1 MSFKQICE
9 EKGIDINKAF
19 DMVVGEGG
27 NLLPTKT
34 AFQSYFAEITETSV
48 ICSSNKLGVKLEIP
62 FAWFEDAEFGIGS
75 GQLWL
80 QCVVNG
86 SPFVFTTRRKNWKG
100 EGAKLLLAKIG
111 EHTEIK
117 GIKEYRGYTGKMF
130 LFYLF
135 K

>member
-34 AFQSYFAEITETSV
+34 AFQGYFAEITENSI
-48 ICSSNKLGVKLEIP
+48 ICSSDKLGVKQEIP
-62 FAWFEDAEFGIGS
+62 FAWFENAEFGIGN

-80 QCVVNG
+80 QCVVSG
-86 SPFVFTTRRKNWKG
+86 SQFVFTTRRKNWKG
-100 EGAKLLLAKIG
+100 EGAKLLLAKIA

-117 GIKEYRGYTGKMF
+117 GIKEYKGYTGKMF
-130 LFYLF
+130 IFYLF